1 MVNSI
6 SVVLFIVLLAVAA
19 FSAAMGSYYYS
30 TLSESLKQK
39 AENAISSFD
48 YYRTEAEYY
57 DNARVVVAG
66 EPNSDKLEVEYLD
79 ADGQIRFS
87 SSDLTAFR
95 SPGTPDI
102 AEAISM
108 KRTKVW
114 IGADPST
121 GEHIMAASSPLMI
134 DGEVVGVMR
143 YVTSL
148 NKVDKQIIIIVAI
161 ALGIGMVHQHFMLTP
176 VMTVAENVVIGSEPV
191 RGVFFDR
198 KKAEAQVAAMIDEY
212 NFHISATAKVETLS
226 VGEQQRV
233 EILKALYRGADLL
246 ILDEPTAVLTPQ
258 EVEDLF
264 RVMRQLKAAGKS
276 IIIITHKLKETME
289 IADRV
294 SVLRQGKM
302 IESGVPVAGT
312 TMNELAQMMVGRDV
326 ELSVTRRAEQV
337 GEENFSVRGLSLTER
352 GVPILRDVCLS
363 LRKGEILGIA
373 GIEGN
378 GQTELIEVLT
388 GLRRPDHMELFKDGK
403 PLSGNAAA
411 FLAAGVGHVPEDR
424 MTRGLV
430 LEMSIE
436 DNLILGY
443 HRRPALRLASAIRR
457 FAEQERTE
465 FAIKAPNVQ
474 ERCSALSGGNQQK
487 VVIARVFSENP
498 DVIIV
503 AQPTR
508 GVDVGAMEYIH
519 HRLLDLRDGGKS
531 ILLISADLD
540 EVRSL
545 SDRLAVI
552 YGGRIVAEGKP
563 DTWSDM
569 EIGLLMTGGS
579 LAPEK
584 EGTA

>member
-1 MVNSI
+1 MRG
-6 SVVLFIVLLAVAA
+6 IVKQYPLVRAIDGADFTVEQGEIHSLLGENGA
-19 FSAAMGSYYYS
+19 GKS
-30 TLSESLKQK
+30 TLMKIL
-39 AENAISSFD
+39 
-48 YYRTEAEYY
+48 YGMTTPT
-57 DNARVVVAG
+57 AG
-66 EPNSDKLEVEYLD
+66 EVRVFGKPV
-79 ADGQIRFS
+79 
-87 SSDLTAFR
+87 
-95 SPGTPDI
+95 
-102 AEAISM
+102 AIT
-108 KRTKVW
+108 RP
-114 IGADPST
+114 A
-121 GEHIMAASSPLMI
+121 
-134 DGEVVGVMR
+134 
-143 YVTSL
+143 
-148 NKVDKQIIIIVAI
+148 QAI

-443 HRRPALRLASAIRR
+443 HRRPAFARRGLRLASAIRR

-579 LAPEK
+579 LAPER

>member
-1 MVNSI
+1 MRG
-6 SVVLFIVLLAVAA
+6 IVKQYPLVRAIDGADFTVEQGEIHSLLGENGA
-19 FSAAMGSYYYS
+19 GKS
-30 TLSESLKQK
+30 TLMKIL
-39 AENAISSFD
+39 
-48 YYRTEAEYY
+48 YGMTTPT
-57 DNARVVVAG
+57 AG
-66 EPNSDKLEVEYLD
+66 EVRVFGKPV
-79 ADGQIRFS
+79 
-87 SSDLTAFR
+87 
-95 SPGTPDI
+95 
-102 AEAISM
+102 AIT
-108 KRTKVW
+108 RP
-114 IGADPST
+114 A
-121 GEHIMAASSPLMI
+121 
-134 DGEVVGVMR
+134 
-143 YVTSL
+143 
-148 NKVDKQIIIIVAI
+148 QAI

-312 TMNELAQMMVGRDV
+312 TMKELAQMMVGRDV

-443 HRRPALRLASAIRR
+443 HRRPAFARRGLRLASAIRK
-457 FAEQERTE
+457 FAQQERTE

-519 HRLLDLRDGGKS
+519 HRLLDLRDSGKS

>member
-1 MVNSI
+1 MRG
-6 SVVLFIVLLAVAA
+6 IVKQYPLVRAIDGADFTVEQGEIHSLLGENGA
-19 FSAAMGSYYYS
+19 GKS
-30 TLSESLKQK
+30 TLMKIL
-39 AENAISSFD
+39 
-48 YYRTEAEYY
+48 YGMTTPT
-57 DNARVVVAG
+57 AG
-66 EPNSDKLEVEYLD
+66 EVRVFGKPV
-79 ADGQIRFS
+79 
-87 SSDLTAFR
+87 
-95 SPGTPDI
+95 
-102 AEAISM
+102 AIT
-108 KRTKVW
+108 RP
-114 IGADPST
+114 A
-121 GEHIMAASSPLMI
+121 
-134 DGEVVGVMR
+134 
-143 YVTSL
+143 
-148 NKVDKQIIIIVAI
+148 QAI

-373 GIEGN
+373 GSEGN

-443 HRRPALRLASAIRR
+443 HRRPAFARRGLRLASAIRR

-465 FAIKAPNVQ
+465 FAIKAPNLQ

>member
-1 MVNSI
+1 MRG
-6 SVVLFIVLLAVAA
+6 IVKQYPLVRAIDGADFTVEQGEIHSLLGENGA
-19 FSAAMGSYYYS
+19 GKS
-30 TLSESLKQK
+30 TLMKIL
-39 AENAISSFD
+39 
-48 YYRTEAEYY
+48 YGMTTPT
-57 DNARVVVAG
+57 AG
-66 EPNSDKLEVEYLD
+66 EVRVFGKPV
-79 ADGQIRFS
+79 
-87 SSDLTAFR
+87 
-95 SPGTPDI
+95 
-102 AEAISM
+102 AIT
-108 KRTKVW
+108 RP
-114 IGADPST
+114 A
-121 GEHIMAASSPLMI
+121 
-134 DGEVVGVMR
+134 
-143 YVTSL
+143 
-148 NKVDKQIIIIVAI
+148 QAI

-378 GQTELIEVLT
+378 GQIELIEVLT

-443 HRRPALRLASAIRR
+443 HRRPAFARRGLRLASAIRR

>member
-1 MVNSI
+1 MRG
-6 SVVLFIVLLAVAA
+6 IVKQYPLVRAIDGADFTVEQGEIHSLLGENGA
-19 FSAAMGSYYYS
+19 GKS
-30 TLSESLKQK
+30 TLMKIL
-39 AENAISSFD
+39 
-48 YYRTEAEYY
+48 YGMTTPT
-57 DNARVVVAG
+57 AG
-66 EPNSDKLEVEYLD
+66 EVRVFGKPV
-79 ADGQIRFS
+79 
-87 SSDLTAFR
+87 
-95 SPGTPDI
+95 
-102 AEAISM
+102 AIT
-108 KRTKVW
+108 RP
-114 IGADPST
+114 A
-121 GEHIMAASSPLMI
+121 
-134 DGEVVGVMR
+134 
-143 YVTSL
+143 
-148 NKVDKQIIIIVAI
+148 QAI

-233 EILKALYRGADLL
+233 EILKALYRVADLL

-443 HRRPALRLASAIRR
+443 HRRPAFARRGLRLASAIRR

>member
-1 MVNSI
+1 MN
-6 SVVLFIVLLAVAA
+6 VVEMHGICKYFGNFCANKNIEFTLKQGEVHALLGENGA
-19 FSAAMGSYYYS
+19 GKS
-30 TLSESLKQK
+30 TLMNILYGLYAHDE
-39 AENAISSFD
+39 
-48 YYRTEAEYY
+48 
-57 DNARVVVAG
+57 
-66 EPNSDKLEVEYLD
+66 
-79 ADGQIRFS
+79 GQI
-87 SSDLTAFR
+87 L
-95 SPGTPDI
+95 I
-102 AEAISM
+102 N
-108 KRTKVW
+108 
-114 IGADPST
+114 
-121 GEHIMAASSPLMI
+121 GEEVHMSSP
-134 DGEVVGVMR
+134 
-143 YVTSL
+143 S
-148 NKVDKQIIIIVAI
+148 VAI
-161 ALGIGMVHQHFMLTP
+161 QHGIGMVHQHFMLTP

-443 HRRPALRLASAIRR
+443 HRRPAFARRGLRLASAIRR

>member
-1 MVNSI
+1 MRG
-6 SVVLFIVLLAVAA
+6 IVKQYPLVRAIDGADFTVEQGEIHSLLGENGA
-19 FSAAMGSYYYS
+19 GKS
-30 TLSESLKQK
+30 TLMKIL
-39 AENAISSFD
+39 
-48 YYRTEAEYY
+48 YGMTTPT
-57 DNARVVVAG
+57 AG
-66 EPNSDKLEVEYLD
+66 EVRVFGKPV
-79 ADGQIRFS
+79 
-87 SSDLTAFR
+87 
-95 SPGTPDI
+95 
-102 AEAISM
+102 AIT
-108 KRTKVW
+108 RP
-114 IGADPST
+114 A
-121 GEHIMAASSPLMI
+121 
-134 DGEVVGVMR
+134 
-143 YVTSL
+143 
-148 NKVDKQIIIIVAI
+148 QAI
-161 ALGIGMVHQHFMLTP
+161 ALDIGMVHQHFMLTP

-443 HRRPALRLASAIRR
+443 HRRPAFARRGLRLASAIRR

-465 FAIKAPNVQ
+465 FAIKAPNLQ

>member
-1 MVNSI
+1 MRG
-6 SVVLFIVLLAVAA
+6 IVKQYPLVRAIDGADFTVEQGEIHSLLGENGA
-19 FSAAMGSYYYS
+19 GKS
-30 TLSESLKQK
+30 TLMKIL
-39 AENAISSFD
+39 
-48 YYRTEAEYY
+48 YGMTPPT
-57 DNARVVVAG
+57 AG
-66 EPNSDKLEVEYLD
+66 EVRVFGKPV
-79 ADGQIRFS
+79 
-87 SSDLTAFR
+87 
-95 SPGTPDI
+95 
-102 AEAISM
+102 AIT
-108 KRTKVW
+108 RP
-114 IGADPST
+114 A
-121 GEHIMAASSPLMI
+121 
-134 DGEVVGVMR
+134 
-143 YVTSL
+143 
-148 NKVDKQIIIIVAI
+148 QAI

-443 HRRPALRLASAIRR
+443 HRRPAFARRGLRL
-457 FAEQERTE
+457 ERTE

>member
-1 MVNSI
+1 MRG
-6 SVVLFIVLLAVAA
+6 IVKQYPLVRAIDGADFTVEQGEIHSLLGENGA
-19 FSAAMGSYYYS
+19 GKS
-30 TLSESLKQK
+30 TLMKIL
-39 AENAISSFD
+39 
-48 YYRTEAEYY
+48 YGMTTPT
-57 DNARVVVAG
+57 AG
-66 EPNSDKLEVEYLD
+66 EVRVFGKPV
-79 ADGQIRFS
+79 
-87 SSDLTAFR
+87 
-95 SPGTPDI
+95 
-102 AEAISM
+102 AIT
-108 KRTKVW
+108 RP
-114 IGADPST
+114 A
-121 GEHIMAASSPLMI
+121 
-134 DGEVVGVMR
+134 
-143 YVTSL
+143 
-148 NKVDKQIIIIVAI
+148 QAI

-337 GEENFSVRGLSLTER
+337 GEENFAVRGLSLTER

-388 GLRRPDHMELFKDGK
+388 GLRRPDHMELFKDGQ

-443 HRRPALRLASAIRR
+443 HRRPASAIRR

>member
-1 MVNSI
+1 MRG
-6 SVVLFIVLLAVAA
+6 IVKQYPLVRAIDGADFTVEQGEIHSLLGENGA
-19 FSAAMGSYYYS
+19 GKS
-30 TLSESLKQK
+30 TLMKIL
-39 AENAISSFD
+39 
-48 YYRTEAEYY
+48 YGMTTPT
-57 DNARVVVAG
+57 AG
-66 EPNSDKLEVEYLD
+66 EVRVFGKPV
-79 ADGQIRFS
+79 
-87 SSDLTAFR
+87 
-95 SPGTPDI
+95 
-102 AEAISM
+102 AIT
-108 KRTKVW
+108 RP
-114 IGADPST
+114 A
-121 GEHIMAASSPLMI
+121 
-134 DGEVVGVMR
+134 
-143 YVTSL
+143 
-148 NKVDKQIIIIVAI
+148 QAI

-443 HRRPALRLASAIRR
+443 HRRPAFARRGLRLASSIRR

>member
-1 MVNSI
+1 MRG
-6 SVVLFIVLLAVAA
+6 IVKQYPLVRAIDGADFTVEQGEIHSLLGENGA
-19 FSAAMGSYYYS
+19 GKS
-30 TLSESLKQK
+30 TLMKILYGMS
-39 AENAISSFD
+39 
-48 YYRTEAEYY
+48 TPT
-57 DNARVVVAG
+57 AG
-66 EPNSDKLEVEYLD
+66 EVRVFGKPV
-79 ADGQIRFS
+79 
-87 SSDLTAFR
+87 
-95 SPGTPDI
+95 
-102 AEAISM
+102 AIT
-108 KRTKVW
+108 RP
-114 IGADPST
+114 A
-121 GEHIMAASSPLMI
+121 
-134 DGEVVGVMR
+134 
-143 YVTSL
+143 
-148 NKVDKQIIIIVAI
+148 QAI

-443 HRRPALRLASAIRR
+443 HRRPAFARRGLRLASAIRR

-465 FAIKAPNVQ
+465 FAIKAPNLQ

>member
-1 MVNSI
+1 MRG
-6 SVVLFIVLLAVAA
+6 IVKQYPLVRAIDGADFTVEQGEIHSLLGENGA
-19 FSAAMGSYYYS
+19 GKS
-30 TLSESLKQK
+30 TLMKIL
-39 AENAISSFD
+39 
-48 YYRTEAEYY
+48 YGMTTPT
-57 DNARVVVAG
+57 AG
-66 EPNSDKLEVEYLD
+66 EVRVFGKPV
-79 ADGQIRFS
+79 
-87 SSDLTAFR
+87 
-95 SPGTPDI
+95 
-102 AEAISM
+102 AIT
-108 KRTKVW
+108 RP
-114 IGADPST
+114 A
-121 GEHIMAASSPLMI
+121 
-134 DGEVVGVMR
+134 
-143 YVTSL
+143 
-148 NKVDKQIIIIVAI
+148 QAI

-443 HRRPALRLASAIRR
+443 HRRPAFARRGLWLASAIRR

-465 FAIKAPNVQ
+465 FAIKAPNLQ

>member
-1 MVNSI
+1 MRG
-6 SVVLFIVLLAVAA
+6 IVKQYPLVRAIDGADVTVEQGEIHSLLGENGA
-19 FSAAMGSYYYS
+19 GKS
-30 TLSESLKQK
+30 TLMKIL
-39 AENAISSFD
+39 
-48 YYRTEAEYY
+48 YGMTTPT
-57 DNARVVVAG
+57 AG
-66 EPNSDKLEVEYLD
+66 EVRVFGKPV
-79 ADGQIRFS
+79 
-87 SSDLTAFR
+87 
-95 SPGTPDI
+95 
-102 AEAISM
+102 AIT
-108 KRTKVW
+108 RP
-114 IGADPST
+114 A
-121 GEHIMAASSPLMI
+121 
-134 DGEVVGVMR
+134 
-143 YVTSL
+143 
-148 NKVDKQIIIIVAI
+148 QAI

-443 HRRPALRLASAIRR
+443 HRRPAFARRGLRLASAIRR

-465 FAIKAPNVQ
+465 FAIKAPNLQ

>member
-1 MVNSI
+1 MRG
-6 SVVLFIVLLAVAA
+6 IVKQYPLVRAIDGADFTVEQGEIHSLLGENGA
-19 FSAAMGSYYYS
+19 GKS
-30 TLSESLKQK
+30 TLMKIL
-39 AENAISSFD
+39 
-48 YYRTEAEYY
+48 YGMTTPT
-57 DNARVVVAG
+57 AG
-66 EPNSDKLEVEYLD
+66 EVRVFGKPV
-79 ADGQIRFS
+79 
-87 SSDLTAFR
+87 
-95 SPGTPDI
+95 
-102 AEAISM
+102 AIT
-108 KRTKVW
+108 RP
-114 IGADPST
+114 A
-121 GEHIMAASSPLMI
+121 
-134 DGEVVGVMR
+134 
-143 YVTSL
+143 
-148 NKVDKQIIIIVAI
+148 QAI

-176 VMTVAENVVIGSEPV
+176 VITVAENVVIGSEPV

-443 HRRPALRLASAIRR
+443 HRRPAFARRGLRLASAIRR

>member
-1 MVNSI
+1 MRG
-6 SVVLFIVLLAVAA
+6 IVKQYPLVRAIDGADFTVEQGEIHSLLGENGA
-19 FSAAMGSYYYS
+19 GKS
-30 TLSESLKQK
+30 TLMKIL
-39 AENAISSFD
+39 
-48 YYRTEAEYY
+48 YGMTTPT
-57 DNARVVVAG
+57 AG
-66 EPNSDKLEVEYLD
+66 EVRVFGKPV
-79 ADGQIRFS
+79 
-87 SSDLTAFR
+87 
-95 SPGTPDI
+95 
-102 AEAISM
+102 AIT
-108 KRTKVW
+108 RP
-114 IGADPST
+114 A
-121 GEHIMAASSPLMI
+121 
-134 DGEVVGVMR
+134 
-143 YVTSL
+143 
-148 NKVDKQIIIIVAI
+148 QAI

-443 HRRPALRLASAIRR
+443 HRRPAFARRGLRLAPPLPRLS
-457 FAEQERTE
+457 EEGRTE

-519 HRLLDLRDGGKS
+519 HRLLDLRDSGKS

>member
-1 MVNSI
+1 MRG
-6 SVVLFIVLLAVAA
+6 IVKQYPLVRAIDGADFTVEQGEIHSLLGENGA
-19 FSAAMGSYYYS
+19 GKS
-30 TLSESLKQK
+30 TLMKIL
-39 AENAISSFD
+39 
-48 YYRTEAEYY
+48 YGMTTPT
-57 DNARVVVAG
+57 AG
-66 EPNSDKLEVEYLD
+66 EVRVFGKPV
-79 ADGQIRFS
+79 
-87 SSDLTAFR
+87 
-95 SPGTPDI
+95 
-102 AEAISM
+102 AIT
-108 KRTKVW
+108 RP
-114 IGADPST
+114 A
-121 GEHIMAASSPLMI
+121 
-134 DGEVVGVMR
+134 
-143 YVTSL
+143 
-148 NKVDKQIIIIVAI
+148 QAI

-276 IIIITHKLKETME
+276 IIIITHKLKETRE

-443 HRRPALRLASAIRR
+443 HRRPAFARRGLRLASAIRR

>member
-1 MVNSI
+1 MRG
-6 SVVLFIVLLAVAA
+6 IVKQYPRVRAIAGADFTVEQGEIHSLLGENGA
-19 FSAAMGSYYYS
+19 GKS
-30 TLSESLKQK
+30 TLMKIL
-39 AENAISSFD
+39 
-48 YYRTEAEYY
+48 YGMTTPT
-57 DNARVVVAG
+57 AG
-66 EPNSDKLEVEYLD
+66 EVRVFGKPV
-79 ADGQIRFS
+79 
-87 SSDLTAFR
+87 
-95 SPGTPDI
+95 
-102 AEAISM
+102 AIT
-108 KRTKVW
+108 RP
-114 IGADPST
+114 A
-121 GEHIMAASSPLMI
+121 
-134 DGEVVGVMR
+134 
-143 YVTSL
+143 
-148 NKVDKQIIIIVAI
+148 QAI

-443 HRRPALRLASAIRR
+443 HRRPAFARRGLRLASAIRR

>member
-1 MVNSI
+1 MRG
-6 SVVLFIVLLAVAA
+6 IVKQYPLVRAIDGADFTVEQGEIHSLLGENGA
-19 FSAAMGSYYYS
+19 GKS
-30 TLSESLKQK
+30 TLMKIL
-39 AENAISSFD
+39 
-48 YYRTEAEYY
+48 YGMTTPT
-57 DNARVVVAG
+57 AG
-66 EPNSDKLEVEYLD
+66 EVRVFGKPV
-79 ADGQIRFS
+79 
-87 SSDLTAFR
+87 
-95 SPGTPDI
+95 
-102 AEAISM
+102 AIT
-108 KRTKVW
+108 RP
-114 IGADPST
+114 A
-121 GEHIMAASSPLMI
+121 
-134 DGEVVGVMR
+134 
-143 YVTSL
+143 
-148 NKVDKQIIIIVAI
+148 QAI

-198 KKAEAQVAAMIDEY
+198 KKAEAQVDAMIDEY

-443 HRRPALRLASAIRR
+443 HRRPAFARRGLRLASAIRR

>member
-1 MVNSI
+1 MRG
-6 SVVLFIVLLAVAA
+6 IVKQYPLVRAIDGADFTVEQGEIHSLLGENGA
-19 FSAAMGSYYYS
+19 GKS
-30 TLSESLKQK
+30 TLMKIL
-39 AENAISSFD
+39 
-48 YYRTEAEYY
+48 YGMTTPT
-57 DNARVVVAG
+57 AG
-66 EPNSDKLEVEYLD
+66 EVRVFGKPV
-79 ADGQIRFS
+79 
-87 SSDLTAFR
+87 
-95 SPGTPDI
+95 
-102 AEAISM
+102 AIT
-108 KRTKVW
+108 RP
-114 IGADPST
+114 A
-121 GEHIMAASSPLMI
+121 
-134 DGEVVGVMR
+134 
-143 YVTSL
+143 
-148 NKVDKQIIIIVAI
+148 QAI

-443 HRRPALRLASAIRR
+443 HRRPAFARRGLRLASAIRR
-457 FAEQERTE
+457 FAKQERTE

>member
-1 MVNSI
+1 MRG
-6 SVVLFIVLLAVAA
+6 IVKQYPLVRAIDGADFTVEQGEIHSLLGENGA
-19 FSAAMGSYYYS
+19 GKS
-30 TLSESLKQK
+30 TLMKIL
-39 AENAISSFD
+39 
-48 YYRTEAEYY
+48 YGMTTPT
-57 DNARVVVAG
+57 AG
-66 EPNSDKLEVEYLD
+66 EVRVFGKPV
-79 ADGQIRFS
+79 
-87 SSDLTAFR
+87 
-95 SPGTPDI
+95 
-102 AEAISM
+102 AIT
-108 KRTKVW
+108 RP
-114 IGADPST
+114 A
-121 GEHIMAASSPLMI
+121 
-134 DGEVVGVMR
+134 
-143 YVTSL
+143 
-148 NKVDKQIIIIVAI
+148 QAI

-294 SVLRQGKM
+294 SVLRQGRM
-302 IESGVPVAGT
+302 IESGIPVANT
-312 TMNELAQMMVGRDV
+312 NMNELAQMMVGRDV

-443 HRRPALRLASAIRR
+443 HRRPAFARRGLRLASAIRR

-465 FAIKAPNVQ
+465 FAIKAPNLQ

>member
-1 MVNSI
+1 MRG
-6 SVVLFIVLLAVAA
+6 IVKQYPLVRAIDGADFTVEQGEIHSLLGENGA
-19 FSAAMGSYYYS
+19 GKS
-30 TLSESLKQK
+30 TLMKIL
-39 AENAISSFD
+39 
-48 YYRTEAEYY
+48 YGMTTPT
-57 DNARVVVAG
+57 AG
-66 EPNSDKLEVEYLD
+66 EVRVFGKPV
-79 ADGQIRFS
+79 
-87 SSDLTAFR
+87 
-95 SPGTPDI
+95 
-102 AEAISM
+102 AIT
-108 KRTKVW
+108 RP
-114 IGADPST
+114 A
-121 GEHIMAASSPLMI
+121 
-134 DGEVVGVMR
+134 
-143 YVTSL
+143 
-148 NKVDKQIIIIVAI
+148 QAI

-443 HRRPALRLASAIRR
+443 HRRPAFARRGLRLASAIRR

-465 FAIKAPNVQ
+465 FAIKAPNLQ

-487 VVIARVFSENP
+487 VVIARVFSENS

>member
-1 MVNSI
+1 MRG
-6 SVVLFIVLLAVAA
+6 IVKQYPLVRAIDGADFTVEQGEIHSLLGENGA
-19 FSAAMGSYYYS
+19 GKS
-30 TLSESLKQK
+30 TLMKIL
-39 AENAISSFD
+39 
-48 YYRTEAEYY
+48 YGMTTPT
-57 DNARVVVAG
+57 AG
-66 EPNSDKLEVEYLD
+66 EVRVFGKPV
-79 ADGQIRFS
+79 
-87 SSDLTAFR
+87 
-95 SPGTPDI
+95 
-102 AEAISM
+102 AIT
-108 KRTKVW
+108 RP
-114 IGADPST
+114 A
-121 GEHIMAASSPLMI
+121 
-134 DGEVVGVMR
+134 
-143 YVTSL
+143 
-148 NKVDKQIIIIVAI
+148 QAI

-436 DNLILGY
+436 EMDLSVRSFNCLKRANINTVQDLITRSGEDMIKV
-443 HRRPALRLASAIRR
+443 RRGLRLASAIRR

-465 FAIKAPNVQ
+465 FAIKAPNLQ

>member
-1 MVNSI
+1 MRG
-6 SVVLFIVLLAVAA
+6 IVKQYPLVRAIDGADFTVEQGEIHSLLGENGA
-19 FSAAMGSYYYS
+19 GKS
-30 TLSESLKQK
+30 TLMKIL
-39 AENAISSFD
+39 
-48 YYRTEAEYY
+48 YGMTTPT
-57 DNARVVVAG
+57 AG
-66 EPNSDKLEVEYLD
+66 EVRVFGKPV
-79 ADGQIRFS
+79 
-87 SSDLTAFR
+87 
-95 SPGTPDI
+95 
-102 AEAISM
+102 AIT
-108 KRTKVW
+108 RP
-114 IGADPST
+114 A
-121 GEHIMAASSPLMI
+121 
-134 DGEVVGVMR
+134 
-143 YVTSL
+143 
-148 NKVDKQIIIIVAI
+148 QAI

-312 TMNELAQMMVGRDV
+312 TMKELAQMMVGRDV

-443 HRRPALRLASAIRR
+443 HRRPAFARRGLRLASAIRR

>member
-1 MVNSI
+1 MRG
-6 SVVLFIVLLAVAA
+6 IVKQYPLVRAIDGADFTVEQGEIHSLLGENGA
-19 FSAAMGSYYYS
+19 GKS
-30 TLSESLKQK
+30 TLMKIL
-39 AENAISSFD
+39 
-48 YYRTEAEYY
+48 YGMTTPT
-57 DNARVVVAG
+57 AG
-66 EPNSDKLEVEYLD
+66 EVRVFGKPV
-79 ADGQIRFS
+79 
-87 SSDLTAFR
+87 
-95 SPGTPDI
+95 
-102 AEAISM
+102 AIT
-108 KRTKVW
+108 RP
-114 IGADPST
+114 A
-121 GEHIMAASSPLMI
+121 
-134 DGEVVGVMR
+134 
-143 YVTSL
+143 
-148 NKVDKQIIIIVAI
+148 QAI

-443 HRRPALRLASAIRR
+443 HRRPAFARRGLRLASAIRR

-540 EVRSL
+540 EVCSL

>member
-1 MVNSI
+1 MRG
-6 SVVLFIVLLAVAA
+6 IVKQYPLVRAIDGADFTVEQGEIHSLLGENGA
-19 FSAAMGSYYYS
+19 GKS
-30 TLSESLKQK
+30 TLMKIL
-39 AENAISSFD
+39 
-48 YYRTEAEYY
+48 YGMTTPT
-57 DNARVVVAG
+57 AG
-66 EPNSDKLEVEYLD
+66 EVRVFGKPV
-79 ADGQIRFS
+79 
-87 SSDLTAFR
+87 
-95 SPGTPDI
+95 
-102 AEAISM
+102 AIT
-108 KRTKVW
+108 RP
-114 IGADPST
+114 A
-121 GEHIMAASSPLMI
+121 
-134 DGEVVGVMR
+134 
-143 YVTSL
+143 
-148 NKVDKQIIIIVAI
+148 QAI

-312 TMNELAQMMVGRDV
+312 TMKELAQMMVGRDV

-443 HRRPALRLASAIRR
+443 HRRPAFARRGLRLASAIRK
-457 FAEQERTE
+457 FAEQGRTE

-519 HRLLDLRDGGKS
+519 HRLLDLRDSGKS

>member
-1 MVNSI
+1 MNAVEMRG
-6 SVVLFIVLLAVAA
+6 IVKQYPLVRAIAGADFTVEQEEIHSLLGENGA
-19 FSAAMGSYYYS
+19 GKS
-30 TLSESLKQK
+30 TLMKIL
-39 AENAISSFD
+39 
-48 YYRTEAEYY
+48 YGMTTPT
-57 DNARVVVAG
+57 AG
-66 EPNSDKLEVEYLD
+66 EVRVFGKPV
-79 ADGQIRFS
+79 
-87 SSDLTAFR
+87 
-95 SPGTPDI
+95 
-102 AEAISM
+102 AIT
-108 KRTKVW
+108 RP
-114 IGADPST
+114 A
-121 GEHIMAASSPLMI
+121 
-134 DGEVVGVMR
+134 
-143 YVTSL
+143 
-148 NKVDKQIIIIVAI
+148 QAI

-443 HRRPALRLASAIRR
+443 HRRPAFARRGLRLASAIRR

>member
-1 MVNSI
+1 MRG
-6 SVVLFIVLLAVAA
+6 IVKQYPLVRAIDGADFTVEQGEIHSLLGENGA
-19 FSAAMGSYYYS
+19 GKS
-30 TLSESLKQK
+30 TLMKIL
-39 AENAISSFD
+39 
-48 YYRTEAEYY
+48 YGMTTPT
-57 DNARVVVAG
+57 AG
-66 EPNSDKLEVEYLD
+66 EVRVFGKPV
-79 ADGQIRFS
+79 
-87 SSDLTAFR
+87 
-95 SPGTPDI
+95 
-102 AEAISM
+102 AIT
-108 KRTKVW
+108 RP
-114 IGADPST
+114 A
-121 GEHIMAASSPLMI
+121 
-134 DGEVVGVMR
+134 
-143 YVTSL
+143 
-148 NKVDKQIIIIVAI
+148 QAI

-443 HRRPALRLASAIRR
+443 HRRPAFTRRGLRLASAIRR

-465 FAIKAPNVQ
+465 FAIKAPNLQ

>member
-1 MVNSI
+1 MRG
-6 SVVLFIVLLAVAA
+6 IVKQYPLVRAIDGADFTVEQGEIHSLLGENGA
-19 FSAAMGSYYYS
+19 GKS
-30 TLSESLKQK
+30 TLMKILYGMT
-39 AENAISSFD
+39 AP
-48 YYRTEAEYY
+48 T
-57 DNARVVVAG
+57 AG
-66 EPNSDKLEVEYLD
+66 EVRVFGKPV
-79 ADGQIRFS
+79 
-87 SSDLTAFR
+87 
-95 SPGTPDI
+95 
-102 AEAISM
+102 AIT
-108 KRTKVW
+108 RP
-114 IGADPST
+114 A
-121 GEHIMAASSPLMI
+121 
-134 DGEVVGVMR
+134 
-143 YVTSL
+143 
-148 NKVDKQIIIIVAI
+148 QAI

-443 HRRPALRLASAIRR
+443 HRRPAFARRGLRLASAIRR

>member
-1 MVNSI
+1 MRG
-6 SVVLFIVLLAVAA
+6 IVKQYPLVRAIDGADFTVEQGEIHSLLGENGA
-19 FSAAMGSYYYS
+19 GKS
-30 TLSESLKQK
+30 TLMKIL
-39 AENAISSFD
+39 
-48 YYRTEAEYY
+48 YGMTPPT
-57 DNARVVVAG
+57 AG
-66 EPNSDKLEVEYLD
+66 EVRVFGKPV
-79 ADGQIRFS
+79 
-87 SSDLTAFR
+87 
-95 SPGTPDI
+95 
-102 AEAISM
+102 AIT
-108 KRTKVW
+108 RP
-114 IGADPST
+114 A
-121 GEHIMAASSPLMI
+121 
-134 DGEVVGVMR
+134 
-143 YVTSL
+143 
-148 NKVDKQIIIIVAI
+148 QAI

-443 HRRPALRLASAIRR
+443 HRRPAFARRGLRLASAIRR

-465 FAIKAPNVQ
+465 FAIKAPNLQ

>member
-1 MVNSI
+1 MRG
-6 SVVLFIVLLAVAA
+6 IVKQYPLVRAIDGADFTVEQGEIHSLLGENGA
-19 FSAAMGSYYYS
+19 GKS
-30 TLSESLKQK
+30 TLMKIL
-39 AENAISSFD
+39 
-48 YYRTEAEYY
+48 YGMTTPT
-57 DNARVVVAG
+57 AG
-66 EPNSDKLEVEYLD
+66 EVRVFGKPV
-79 ADGQIRFS
+79 
-87 SSDLTAFR
+87 
-95 SPGTPDI
+95 
-102 AEAISM
+102 AIT
-108 KRTKVW
+108 RP
-114 IGADPST
+114 A
-121 GEHIMAASSPLMI
+121 
-134 DGEVVGVMR
+134 
-143 YVTSL
+143 
-148 NKVDKQIIIIVAI
+148 QAI

-337 GEENFSVRGLSLTER
+337 GEENFAVRGLSLTER

-388 GLRRPDHMELFKDGK
+388 GLRRPDHMELFKDGQ

-443 HRRPALRLASAIRR
+443 HRRPAFARRGLRLDSAIRR

>member
-1 MVNSI
+1 MRG
-6 SVVLFIVLLAVAA
+6 IVKQYPLVRAIDGADFTVEQGEIHSLLGENGA
-19 FSAAMGSYYYS
+19 GKS
-30 TLSESLKQK
+30 TLMKIL
-39 AENAISSFD
+39 
-48 YYRTEAEYY
+48 YGMTPPT
-57 DNARVVVAG
+57 AG
-66 EPNSDKLEVEYLD
+66 EVRVFGKPV
-79 ADGQIRFS
+79 
-87 SSDLTAFR
+87 
-95 SPGTPDI
+95 
-102 AEAISM
+102 AIT
-108 KRTKVW
+108 RP
-114 IGADPST
+114 A
-121 GEHIMAASSPLMI
+121 
-134 DGEVVGVMR
+134 
-143 YVTSL
+143 
-148 NKVDKQIIIIVAI
+148 QAI

-443 HRRPALRLASAIRR
+443 HRRPAFARRGLRLASPIRR

>member
-1 MVNSI
+1 MRG
-6 SVVLFIVLLAVAA
+6 IVKQYPLVRAIAGADFTVEQGEIHSLLGENGA
-19 FSAAMGSYYYS
+19 GKS
-30 TLSESLKQK
+30 TLMKIL
-39 AENAISSFD
+39 
-48 YYRTEAEYY
+48 YGMTTPT
-57 DNARVVVAG
+57 AG
-66 EPNSDKLEVEYLD
+66 EVRVFGKPV
-79 ADGQIRFS
+79 
-87 SSDLTAFR
+87 
-95 SPGTPDI
+95 
-102 AEAISM
+102 AIT
-108 KRTKVW
+108 RP
-114 IGADPST
+114 A
-121 GEHIMAASSPLMI
+121 
-134 DGEVVGVMR
+134 
-143 YVTSL
+143 
-148 NKVDKQIIIIVAI
+148 QAI

-312 TMNELAQMMVGRDV
+312 NMNELAQMMVGRDV

-443 HRRPALRLASAIRR
+443 HRRPAFARRGLRLASAIRR

>member
-1 MVNSI
+1 MRG
-6 SVVLFIVLLAVAA
+6 IVKQYPLVRAIDGADFTVEQGEIHSLLGENGA
-19 FSAAMGSYYYS
+19 GKS
-30 TLSESLKQK
+30 TLMKIL
-39 AENAISSFD
+39 
-48 YYRTEAEYY
+48 YGMTTPT
-57 DNARVVVAG
+57 AG
-66 EPNSDKLEVEYLD
+66 EVRVFGKPV
-79 ADGQIRFS
+79 
-87 SSDLTAFR
+87 
-95 SPGTPDI
+95 
-102 AEAISM
+102 AIT
-108 KRTKVW
+108 RP
-114 IGADPST
+114 A
-121 GEHIMAASSPLMI
+121 
-134 DGEVVGVMR
+134 
-143 YVTSL
+143 
-148 NKVDKQIIIIVAI
+148 QAI

-212 NFHISATAKVETLS
+212 NFHISATAKVEPLS

-443 HRRPALRLASAIRR
+443 HRRPAFARRGLRLASAIRR

-465 FAIKAPNVQ
+465 FAIKAPNLQ

>member
-1 MVNSI
+1 MRG
-6 SVVLFIVLLAVAA
+6 IVKQYPLVRAIDGADFTVEQGEIHSLLGENGA
-19 FSAAMGSYYYS
+19 GKS
-30 TLSESLKQK
+30 TLMKIL
-39 AENAISSFD
+39 
-48 YYRTEAEYY
+48 YGMTTPT
-57 DNARVVVAG
+57 AG
-66 EPNSDKLEVEYLD
+66 EVRVFGKPV
-79 ADGQIRFS
+79 
-87 SSDLTAFR
+87 
-95 SPGTPDI
+95 
-102 AEAISM
+102 AIT
-108 KRTKVW
+108 RP
-114 IGADPST
+114 A
-121 GEHIMAASSPLMI
+121 
-134 DGEVVGVMR
+134 
-143 YVTSL
+143 
-148 NKVDKQIIIIVAI
+148 QAI
-161 ALGIGMVHQHFMLTP
+161 ALGIGMADQHFMLTP

-443 HRRPALRLASAIRR
+443 HRRPAFARRGLRLASAIRR

-465 FAIKAPNVQ
+465 FAIKAPNLQ

>member
-1 MVNSI
+1 MN
-6 SVVLFIVLLAVAA
+6 VVEMHGICKYFGNFCANKNIEFTLKQGEVHALLGENGA
-19 FSAAMGSYYYS
+19 GKS
-30 TLSESLKQK
+30 TLMNILYGLYAHDEGHILI
-39 AENAISSFD
+39 N
-48 YYRTEAEYY
+48 
-57 DNARVVVAG
+57 G
-66 EPNSDKLEVEYLD
+66 EEVH
-79 ADGQIRFS
+79 
-87 SSDLTAFR
+87 
-95 SPGTPDI
+95 
-102 AEAISM
+102 M
-108 KRTKVW
+108 
-114 IGADPST
+114 
-121 GEHIMAASSPLMI
+121 SSP
-134 DGEVVGVMR
+134 
-143 YVTSL
+143 S
-148 NKVDKQIIIIVAI
+148 VAI
-161 ALGIGMVHQHFMLTP
+161 QHGIGMVHQHFMLTP

-443 HRRPALRLASAIRR
+443 HRRPAFARRGLRLASAIRR

-465 FAIKAPNVQ
+465 FAIKAPNLQ